1 MASIK
6 HESESYYADFV
17 RVELPGRDQTV
28 LVFDDGGAGSLTLAQ
43 EIAALDRPAASELV
57 WHYGPTETDGDP
69 GKIWHTGCGQEVLSI
84 DGGYICGCGQQDPS
98 QEGET
103 MPTAVPPPPEE
114 PRIAGVWVDPAC
126 NSVFVKHANGMTVQ
140 IKCAEAGLL
149 AEQADGEIHGW
160 LQLWPSG
167 ARNDAQLQGLAA
179 DQIAKHSSDRYP
191 TTHEQIL
198 KLVSEVGELA
208 DAWLKD
214 GSANDAF
221 YAELCDVALCV
232 ATLANKT
239 GLDLVGAVRQLVE
252 TDSRKFT

>member
-1 MASIK
+1 
-6 HESESYYADFV
+6 
-17 RVELPGRDQTV
+17 
-28 LVFDDGGAGSLTLAQ
+28 
-43 EIAALDRPAASELV
+43 
-57 WHYGPTETDGDP
+57 
-69 GKIWHTGCGQEVLSI
+69 
-84 DGGYICGCGQQDPS
+84 
-98 QEGET
+98 
-103 MPTAVPPPPEE
+103 MPTAAQAPKE
-114 PRIAGVWVDPAC
+114 PRIAGVWVDPAR
-126 NSVFVKHANGMTVQ
+126 NSVFVKHVDGATVR
-140 IKCAEAGLL
+140 IKGTETGLVAQYVDDGLEAWQQVWPAET
-149 AEQADGEIHGW
+149 
-160 LQLWPSG
+160 
-167 ARNDAQLQGLAA
+167 RKNFQLQSLAA
-179 DQIAKHSSDRYP
+179 DQIAKHGSDRYP